1 MRTSISID
9 KKLAEELRVF
19 AEKRPGFKR
28 GAVKAELEQA
38 IRKHIS
44 GGS

>member
-1 MRTSISID
+1 MRTSISIER
-9 KKLAEELRVF
+9 KLAEELSVF
-19 AEKRPGFKR
+19 AEKRHGFKR
-28 GAVKAELEQA
+28 VAVKAELEQA